1 MSANNQI
8 LVKEHKGKW
17 YVFDNVT
24 AESWSKKNALYRTEA
39 VGCYW
44 ERDAALDRAEKLLDE
59 AIDDG
64 YPVEYG
70 IQFEKLAKDG
80 ADVKII

>member
-1 MSANNQI
+1 MFSIMLRRKVGQRKTHYIARRLSDVI
-8 LVKEHKGKW
+8 GKEMRRWIG
-17 YVFDNVT
+17 
-24 AESWSKKNALYRTEA
+24 R
-39 VGCYW
+39 
-44 ERDAALDRAEKLLDE
+44 KLLDE